1 MLKYLFNI
9 FILLNTIISVN
20 SFIATPIHMN
30 NNNLIKNN
38 QKLLNYNMVVNNE
51 FCPDYLYKY
60 TKYFNGNQSEFII
73 KKISSTFPQLDSIS
87 HHILHTCDVL
97 INIIL
102 NSNLLPMD
110 TKKTLVLRLVEITQ
124 NGDAT
129 GSHIL
134 AMYHDLVNCLL

>member
-9 FILLNTIISVN
+9 FILLNTIIPVN
-20 SFIATPIHMN
+20 SFIVTPSHIN

-38 QKLLNYNMVVNNE
+38 QKLIKCDMVINNE

-60 TKYFNGNQSEFII
+60 TKYFNENQSEFIV
-73 KKISSTFPQLDSIS
+73 KKISITFPQLDSIS

-102 NSNLLPMD
+102 NNEYLGTD